1 MPAPAEGRPLSAG
14 VFEPFPVPGGEIRFL
29 RFAHGPSAMTSTRPY
44 LIRALYE
51 WIEDNGLTPHILVDA
66 TAPGVSVPKQHVR
79 EGQIV
84 LNINPAA
91 VHDLRLGNDWIEFS
105 ARFGGV
111 ARAIQ
116 IPVTAVLA
124 IYARE
129 NGQGMAFGEEPSGEE
144 PPPPDKPD
152 QPDQPPRPSRK
163 PVLKIVK

>member
-1 MPAPAEGRPLSAG
+1 
-14 VFEPFPVPGGEIRFL
+14 
-29 RFAHGPSAMTSTRPY
+29 MTSTRPY

-51 WIEDNGLTPHILVDA
+51 WIEDNGMTPHILVN
-66 TAPGVSVPKQHVR
+66 TEAPGVTVPKQHVR

-91 VHDLRLGNDWIEFS
+91 VRDLRLGNDWIEFN

-111 ARAIQ
+111 ARSVQ
-116 IPVTAVLA
+116 IPIQAVLA

-129 NGQGMAFGEEPSGEE
+129 NGQGMAFGEEMASDE
-144 PPPPDKPD
+144 PPPDAPPEKPAA
-152 QPDQPPRPSRK
+152 RARK

>member
-1 MPAPAEGRPLSAG
+1 
-14 VFEPFPVPGGEIRFL
+14 
-29 RFAHGPSAMTSTRPY
+29 MTSTRPY

-66 TAPGVSVPKQHVR
+66 TAPGVIVPKQHVR

-91 VHDLRLGNDWIEFS
+91 VRDLRLGNEWIEFS

-116 IPVTAVLA
+116 IPVGAVLA

-129 NGQGMAFGEEPSGEE
+129 NGQGMAFGEEAGSDEP
-144 PPPPDKPD
+144 PPPPDKLD
-152 QPDQPPRPSRK
+152 QSPRPSRK

>member
-1 MPAPAEGRPLSAG
+1 
-14 VFEPFPVPGGEIRFL
+14 
-29 RFAHGPSAMTSTRPY
+29 MTSTRPY

-66 TAPGVSVPKQHVR
+66 TAPGVIVPKQHVR

-84 LNINPAA
+84 LNINQAA
-91 VHDLRLGNDWIEFS
+91 VRDLRLGNDWIEFS

-111 ARAIQ
+111 ARAVQ
-116 IPVTAVLA
+116 IPVPAVQA

-129 NGQGMAFGEEPSGEE
+129 NGQGMAFGDDKGSDE
-144 PPPPDKPD
+144 PPDAPPEKPAA
-152 QPDQPPRPSRK
+152 RAARK